1 MSPTYMTVKFQT
13 GWLPGAIGFTDAAKS
28 ALADELNIDKRVIRG
43 SYAILGASRDPLIQ
57 EGAALKRLMA
67 SIRNQCTIPE
77 YTLTSSASGTK
88 TQAEKVAGSSLIEA
102 CAVEEFLS
110 SFNAVRTQYLN
121 WGKKVSEYT
130 NYQKLKNADELALGK
145 DWQVIAP
152 RYPSAEA
159 LADAIT
165 CDMPR
170 IEPFNASFSLEDLA
184 PATANLLREQAEAR
198 LAASVDGAVSELIL
212 EFKEMVESVAKNCGK
227 RIRLLPPMEHTRQD
241 LRYAEVQTI
250 FRHAD
255 DPTIPED
262 KMLVTVQRCSP
273 KDNDSSKFIQTGKT
287 EDFLWSQS
295 DYNEL
300 RPYETDENKVL
311 SSSSFDNLIWLAKK
325 IQSVKSMLGEAAGAA
340 DLTKLAE
347 EVTTTLGSMG
357 GSAADITKQI
367 KNSSFARAQ
376 TKITFNNFLD
386 KLTTQ
391 EIEVRQQSKM
401 RRKIKVGETAN
412 DCVYS

>member
-88 TQAEKVAGSSLIEA
+88 TQAEKVAGSYLIEA

-130 NYQKLKNADELALGK
+130 NYQKLRNADELALGK

-227 RIRLLPPMEHTRQD
+227 RIRLLPPMEHKRQD

-262 KMLVTVQRCSP
+262 KMLVSVQRCSP

-287 EDFLWSQS
+287 EDFLWSQN

-325 IQSVKSMLGEAAGAA
+325 IQSVKSMLGDAAGAA

-401 RRKIKVGETAN
+401 RRKIRVGETAN

>member
-88 TQAEKVAGSSLIEA
+88 TQAEKVAGSYLIEA

-130 NYQKLKNADELALGK
+130 NYQKLRTADELALGK

-227 RIRLLPPMEHTRQD
+227 RIRLLPPMEHKRQD

-287 EDFLWSQS
+287 EDFLWSQN

-325 IQSVKSMLGEAAGAA
+325 IQSVKSMLGDAAGAA

-401 RRKIKVGETAN
+401 RRKIRVGETAN

>member
-88 TQAEKVAGSSLIEA
+88 TQAEKVAGSYLIEA

-130 NYQKLKNADELALGK
+130 NYQKLRTADELALGK

-227 RIRLLPPMEHTRQD
+227 RIRLLPPMEHKRQD

-262 KMLVTVQRCSP
+262 KMLVSVQRCSP

-287 EDFLWSQS
+287 EDFLWSQN

-325 IQSVKSMLGEAAGAA
+325 IQSVKSMLGDAAGAA

-401 RRKIKVGETAN
+401 RRKIRVGETAN